1 MLLPDFKDFP
11 VKGRVL
17 GVDWG
22 AKRTGIAITD
32 ESRQMVFVRP
42 VINPEKNKTIPQQI
56 ADLVKNEKV
65 VGVVFG
71 LPLHGDGSE
80 SETAAS
86 VRACV
91 DELLKI
97 IDIPVC
103 LLDEYLTSTVAQESM
118 GRVRRNDIKQKLD
131 SESARVILE
140 NAISMIKRQ

>member
-42 VINPEKNKTIPQQI
+42 VINPEKNKTIHQQI

-71 LPLHGDGSE
+71 IPLHGDGSE

-91 DELLKI
+91 DELLRI
-97 IDIPVC
+97 IDVPVC
-103 LLDEYLTSTVAQESM
+103 FLDEYLTSTVAQESM

-140 NAISMIKRQ
+140 NAIAIIKRQ

>member
-103 LLDEYLTSTVAQESM
+103 LLDEYLTSTAAQESM
-118 GRVRRNDIKQKLD
+118 GRVRRDDIKQKLD

>member
-71 LPLHGDGSE
+71 IPLHGDGTE
-80 SETAAS
+80 SETATF
-86 VRACV
+86 VRTCV
-91 DELLKI
+91 DELLNI
-97 IDIPVC
+97 VDIPVC

-118 GRVRRNDIKQKLD
+118 GRVRRDDIKQKLD